1 MKVLRSC
8 ENDPAGCVRHRL
20 DDDWNAG
27 DKPVAPAPAS
37 ADAELGPPK
46 DQIMA
51 DEESYVLNQVTSM
64 CAVGNAC
71 SSNRPA
77 VDRQFIERNVARG
90 VAMLHAGGSW
100 QRGAS
105 SHLRFPQQRECCL

>member
-1 MKVLRSC
+1 VKVLRSC

-27 DKPVAPAPAS
+27 DKPVAPAPSS
-37 ADAELGPPK
+37 ADLELAPSK

-51 DEESYVLNQVTSM
+51 DEESYVLNQVTNM

-71 SSNRPA
+71 SFDHKACGVSSFHETKRRLRCSDVACRWQLAAWGEFPPTPPA
-77 VDRQFIERNVARG
+77 A
-90 VAMLHAGGSW
+90 A
-100 QRGAS
+100 
-105 SHLRFPQQRECCL
+105 

>member
-1 MKVLRSC
+1 M
-8 ENDPAGCVRHRL
+8 RHRL

-64 CAVGNAC
+64 CAVGAAC
-71 SSNRPA
+71 SFDQQACGGPSVRETKRRPRCS
-77 VDRQFIERNVARG
+77 DVARR
-90 VAMLHAGGSW
+90 W
-100 QRGAS
+100 QLAAWGE
-105 SHLRFPQQRECCL
+105 FPPTLPAAA